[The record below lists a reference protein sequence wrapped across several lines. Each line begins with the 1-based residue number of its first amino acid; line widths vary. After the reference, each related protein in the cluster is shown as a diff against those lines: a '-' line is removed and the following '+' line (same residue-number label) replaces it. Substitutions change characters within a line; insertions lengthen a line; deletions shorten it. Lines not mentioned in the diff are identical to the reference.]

1 MTGTMLQGETV
12 FPCSLLLFALT
23 KLLLTEPEHLTEISN
38 FTYWRSGL
46 GRTFADRELLLIF
59 PESRGPPHILIL

>member
-1 MTGTMLQGETV
+1 MLQGETV
-12 FPCSLLLFALT
+12 LPCIMLLFSLT
-23 KLLLTEPEHLTEISN
+23 KLFLLIEPEYLTDISN

-59 PESRGPPHILIL
+59 QESRGPPHIFIL